1 MKNRHVVNGSCTI
14 DNRDIQCMNVRHN
27 IVHASCE
34 LNIVSIQVQPDPRT
48 PQRLVLSG

>member
-14 DNRDIQCMNVRHN
+14 DNRDILCMNVRHNN

-34 LNIVSIQVQPDPRT
+34 LNIVQ
-48 PQRLVLSG
+48 

>member
-27 IVHASCE
+27 IVHIYI
-34 LNIVSIQVQPDPRT
+34 LDI
-48 PQRLVLSG
+48 